1 MTCRELFVMEH
12 PDQDLERA
20 ILETCPHDFGIRP
33 VGGDLCLADGVF
45 RVQDCRKCWE
55 QEAELT
61 GTDMGGGI
69 RWDDAGNVI
78 DWGIAGPPG
87 EVGRTEAGE

>member
-55 QEAELT
+55 QEELT

-69 RWDDAGNVI
+69 RWDDDGNVI
-78 DWGIAGPPG
+78 DWGITGHPG
-87 EVGRTEAGE
+87 EAEITEAGK